1 MKTAQQYD
9 VLARACHLSARLSGG
24 VQPHRL
30 CLHKSLL
37 SPARA
42 DDPDPG
48 PAGGKDGLNQW
59 LTERVARA
67 EPKRVLDLGCGFGS
81 TLFALAQRH
90 KGEFVGLTQSA
101 FMVKTAS
108 ALAGEA
114 GLGGDLRFFEGEFA
128 KLRDLERFDSII
140 ALESLSYFDNL
151 TCAARL
157 LASALRTKGSLW
169 IVDDWLREPLPR
181 EHADVRGLC
190 ESWGR
195 ARLHT
200 VHELEGALAEEG
212 FQCIENR
219 DLTEQVPASRRS
231 PSRSGGLLRWASR
244 HLPGR
249 SSRTLAAAYLGG
261 CHLERLYA
269 ASAMEYR
276 FSHYMLP

>member
-1 MKTAQQYD
+1 MKTARQYD

-37 SPARA
+37 PPAPA
-42 DDPDPG
+42 DDGYPG

-59 LTERVARA
+59 LTGRVART

-101 FMVKTAS
+101 FMVKTAT

-114 GLGGDLRFFEGEFA
+114 GLGGDLRFFEGEFE
-128 KLRDLERFDSII
+128 KLRNLETFDSII
-140 ALESLSYFDNL
+140 ALESLSYFDDL
-151 TCAARL
+151 SCAARL
-157 LASALRTKGSLW
+157 LASALRTNGSLW
-169 IVDDWLREPLPR
+169 IVDDWLREPLPQ
-181 EHADVRGLC
+181 EHVDVRGLC

-195 ARLHT
+195 VRMHT
-200 VHELEGALAEEG
+200 VHELEEALAKAG
-212 FQCIENR
+212 FECLESR
-219 DLTEQVPASRRS
+219 DLTDQVPASHRP
-231 PSRSGGLLRWASR
+231 PSRLGGLLRWASR
-244 HLPGR
+244 YLPGR
-249 SSRTLAAAYLGG
+249 PSRALAAAYLGG
-261 CHLERLYA
+261 WHLERLYA

-276 FSHYMLP
+276 FSHYMLS